1 MRATRP
7 QIKPVRRPPTSV
19 RALSV
24 FLAVLSIAAGT
35 AACGGDGPTGGG
47 NGIPNVIGVF
57 QGEWELVRIRF
68 GPSDTTTIKVCP
80 GVIALDS
87 MDAEFFFGGFSL
99 QPDTVIGCTE
109 VAGSVEGK
117 VFENGTIQIVTLN
130 PDEIEVFIE
139 CPAEVFG
146 NAFGGSQRNDNL
158 FLVRDDVFGACP
170 GGLQQF
176 VILFEGQ
183 R

>member
-1 MRATRP
+1 MNPARTP
-7 QIKPVRRPPTSV
+7 TGPVRRILL
-19 RALSV
+19 ALLVSTGV
-24 FLAVLSIAAGT
+24 
-35 AACGGDGPTGGG
+35 AACGGDDPLGAG
-47 NGIPNVIGVF
+47 NGIPDVVGVF
-57 QGEWELVRIRF
+57 QGEWELIRIRF
-68 GPSDTTTIKVCP
+68 GPSDTTTIKTCP

-87 MDAEFFFGGFSL
+87 MDAEFFFGDFTL
-99 QPDTVIGCTE
+99 QPDTAVGCVE
-109 VAGSVEGK
+109 VAGSAVGK

-139 CPAEVFG
+139 CPANVFG

>member
-1 MRATRP
+1 MTTRRIPTRP
-7 QIKPVRRPPTSV
+7 VYRFLTALFLTSGV
-19 RALSV
+19 
-24 FLAVLSIAAGT
+24 

-47 NGIPNVIGVF
+47 GIPVVIGTY
-57 QGEWELVRIRF
+57 QGAWELIRIRF
-68 GPSDTTTIKVCP
+68 GPSDTTTIKTCG

-87 MDAEFFFGGFSL
+87 VDAEFFFGNFAL
-99 QPDTVIGCTE
+99 QPDTAVGCID

-139 CPAEVFG
+139 CPANVFG

-176 VILFEGQ
+176 VIIFEGQ